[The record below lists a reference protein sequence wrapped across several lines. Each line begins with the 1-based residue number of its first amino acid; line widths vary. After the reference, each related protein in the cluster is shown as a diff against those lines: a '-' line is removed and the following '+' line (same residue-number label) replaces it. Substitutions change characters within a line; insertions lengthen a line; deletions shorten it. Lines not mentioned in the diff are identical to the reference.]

1 MFTPRAA
8 VRAFLCLDPVDMRLS
23 FDRLAALA
31 REVIGQDPA
40 GGHLFL
46 FHARRRD
53 RLKVLYWDEDGY
65 ALWYKRLE
73 GGTFRIPPPA
83 DGRGHVTLT
92 PAELSLLLAGV
103 DLLATRKRPRWRKPG
118 EARK

>member
-8 VRAFLCLDPVDMRLS
+8 VRVYLHLEPVDMRLS

-31 REVIGQDPA
+31 RDVMALDPA

-53 RLKVLYWDEDGY
+53 RLKFSEGYW
-65 ALWYKRLE
+65 RM
-73 GGTFRIPPPA
+73 
-83 DGRGHVTLT
+83 
-92 PAELSLLLAGV
+92 
-103 DLLATRKRPRWRKPG
+103 RKHSSV
-118 EARK
+118 

>member
-1 MFTPRAA
+1 MFTPRTS

-23 FDRLAALA
+23 FDRLAALVQ
-31 REVIGQDPA
+31 EVVGLAPS

-53 RLKVLYWDEDGY
+53 RLKILYWDEDGY

-73 GGTFRIPPPA
+73 AGTFHIPPA
-83 DGRGHVTLT
+83 VGGQSHVTLT
-92 PAELSLLLAGV
+92 QAEMSLLLAGV
-103 DLLATRKRPRWRKPG
+103 DLMATRKRRRWRG
-118 EARK
+118 STQ

>member
-31 REVIGQDPA
+31 QEVVGQDPA

-53 RLKVLYWDEDGY
+53 RLKILYWDEDGY

-73 GGTFRIPPPA
+73 GGTFRIPPV
-83 DGRGHVTLT
+83 DGRSHVTLT
-92 PAELSLLLAGV
+92 PAEMSLLLAGV

-118 EARK
+118 

>member
-1 MFTPRAA
+1 MFTPRGG
-8 VRAFLCLDPVDMRLS
+8 VRAYLSLEPVDMRLS

-31 REVIGQDPA
+31 RDVVGLDPM

-53 RLKVLYWDEDGY
+53 RLKILYWDDDGF

-73 GGTFRIPPPA
+73 GGTFRLPA
-83 DGRGHVTLT
+83 PEKGATHVTLT
-92 PAELSLLLAGV
+92 PAEMSLLLAGV
-103 DLLATRKRPRWRKPG
+103 DLAMTRQRPRWRPP
-118 EARK
+118 A

>member
-8 VRAFLCLDPVDMRLS
+8 VHAYLCLDPVDMRLS

-31 REVIGQDPA
+31 RDVMGLDPV

-53 RLKVLYWDEDGY
+53 RLKILYWDEDGY

-73 GGTFRIPPPA
+73 AGTFRIPAPA
-83 DGRGHVTLT
+83 DGAGHVTLT
-92 PAELSLLLAGV
+92 SAELGLLLAGV
-103 DLLATRKRPRWRKPG
+103 DLAETRKRPRWRKP
-118 EARK
+118 A

>member
-1 MFTPRAA
+1 MFTPRVA
-8 VRAFLCLDPVDMRLS
+8 VRAYLCLDPVDMRLS

-31 REVIGQDPA
+31 RDAMGQDPM

-53 RLKVLYWDEDGY
+53 RLKILYWDGDGY
-65 ALWYKRLE
+65 ALWHKRLE
-73 GGTFRIPPPA
+73 AGTFRVPA
-83 DGRGHVTLT
+83 AGDGQAPVTLT

-103 DLLATRKRPRWRKPG
+103 DLMATRKRPSWRAPK
-118 EARK
+118 

>member
-1 MFTPRAA
+1 MFMPRSA
-8 VRAFLCLDPVDMRLS
+8 VRAFLCLAPVDMRLS

-31 REVIGQDPA
+31 QEVVGQDPA

-53 RLKVLYWDEDGY
+53 RLKILYWDEDGY

-73 GGTFRIPPPA
+73 GGTFHIPPLA
-83 DGRGHVTLT
+83 DGRNHVTLT
-92 PAELSLLLAGV
+92 PAEMSLLLAGV
-103 DLLATRKRPRWRKPG
+103 DLLTTRKRPRWRKPG
-118 EARK
+118 

>member
-8 VRAFLCLDPVDMRLS
+8 VRAYLCLDPVDMRLS

-31 REVIGQDPA
+31 RDAMGQNPL

-53 RLKVLYWDEDGY
+53 RLKILYWDEDGY

-73 GGTFRIPPPA
+73 AGTFRIPAPA
-83 DGRGHVTLT
+83 SGATHVTLA

-103 DLLATRKRPRWRKPG
+103 DLMATRKRPRWRGPG
-118 EARK
+118 